1 MAMQSIIGLDHVV
14 ILTRDLAAAA
24 KRWEALGFTVAPMGM
39 HTAVMGTANHTIM
52 LGPDYLELIGVV
64 AETERNAPSRAFLAR
79 RGEGIERAAFT
90 GTNADDG
97 VAELK
102 ARGFA
107 AIGPYEFGRPV
118 ELPDG
123 RKVEARFRTFLWP
136 VEERPGG
143 LRIFACEHQTRDY
156 VWVPELTRHKNTA
169 IRIDRVEMLAKDPQ
183 GAAAHMA
190 RLIDR
195 PVEPLPD
202 GALKVATGAGRGDFV
217 FLNRA
222 TLEARHAGV
231 PLDGLPDEGAI
242 TIAVRVRDIEAAA
255 RALGEKCA
263 VRRATTATVAP
274 AEANGVLLELCVDR
288 A

>member
-14 ILTRDLAAAA
+14 ILTRDLAEGRQ
-24 KRWEALGFTVAPMGM
+24 RWESLGFTVAPKGM

-52 LGPDYLELIGVV
+52 LGPDYIELIGIV
-64 AETERNAPSRAFLAR
+64 AETERNAPARAFLAR

-107 AIGPYEFGRPV
+107 AIGPYDFGRPV
-118 ELPDG
+118 DMPDG

-143 LRIFACEHQTRDY
+143 LRIFACEHQTRGY
-156 VWVPELTRHKNTA
+156 VWIPELTRHANSA
-169 IRIDRVEMLAKDPQ
+169 VRLDRIEMLSKEPRA
-183 GAAAHMA
+183 AAAHMG

-195 PVEPLPD
+195 PVETEAD
-202 GALKVATGAGRGDFV
+202 SALKVQTGAGRADFI
-217 FLNRA
+217 FLDRA
-222 TLEARHAGV
+222 TLERRHPGVSLAGI
-231 PLDGLPDEGAI
+231 PEEGGM
-242 TIAVRVRDIEAAA
+242 TIAVRVADVAAA
-255 RALGEKCA
+255 AKAVGARAA
-263 VRRATTATVAP
+263 VVAQDVVKVAP
-274 AEANGVLLELCVDR
+274 KDANGVILELRADR
-288 A
+288 